1 MSLLHCTD
9 HPIVLSTLFTE
20 DIYLIPDKKPDPNTP
35 VQKKVSP
42 AEIYFEYLGENNTY
56 FLIVIA
62 DKKHPQIA
70 PITLQILLKIM
81 LAKGLTEKDL
91 AIVNYANYPG
101 VTFNEL
107 KAFFACTKI
116 ALLGINPQH
125 LQLPP
130 IAANQPETIQQVKVL
145 TSYSIEEMQA
155 NETKKRQFWHVMKNF

>member
-1 MSLLHCTD
+1 
-9 HPIVLSTLFTE
+9 
-20 DIYLIPDKKPDPNTP
+20 
-35 VQKKVSP
+35 
-42 AEIYFEYLGENNTY
+42 
-56 FLIVIA
+56 
-62 DKKHPQIA
+62 
-70 PITLQILLKIM
+70 M